1 MPMPRHGFAWHTDG
15 AKAASVPS
23 PFELVSR
30 SVPVPCRGARLN
42 EMLEVAGL
50 IPHDQP
56 VGPLGANL
64 AAFWQQ
70 IASIVPFLPTLP
82 TAKHRSV
89 CYLQIAAHLD
99 TEACIV
105 VLMPVPAVSCDAYV
119 DEAAHRTSVD
129 TRG

>member
-56 VGPLGANL
+56 VGPLG
-64 AAFWQQ
+64 
-70 IASIVPFLPTLP
+70 
-82 TAKHRSV
+82 
-89 CYLQIAAHLD
+89 
-99 TEACIV
+99 
-105 VLMPVPAVSCDAYV
+105 
-119 DEAAHRTSVD
+119 
-129 TRG
+129 